1 MIIPGLEARI
11 GYAHQDTD
19 QDMDIGHF
27 NTWIAYNPDALT
39 LAFEFDHF
47 DFDGD
52 SDLWDIMLM
61 GNYQFTDFFG
71 LTLRYTHED
80 CENLLPESIMN
91 QIASH
96 LLFFFAITNN
106 FGINVEYSHTLG
118 T

>member
-96 LLFFFAITNN
+96 LLFFSLSPTTSASMSNTVIP
-106 FGINVEYSHTLG
+106 G